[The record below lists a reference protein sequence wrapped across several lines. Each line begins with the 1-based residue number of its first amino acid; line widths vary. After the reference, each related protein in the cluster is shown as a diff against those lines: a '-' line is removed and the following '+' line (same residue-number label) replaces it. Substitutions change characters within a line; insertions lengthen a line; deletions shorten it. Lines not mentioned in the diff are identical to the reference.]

1 MTTNFNLK
9 EHQYSSCIECFEDT
23 IATYVERTNKKEGLT
38 GSKIYQAFKEAVKN
52 QQEWHENE
60 QKILEELSSLLVTVS
75 PTTDLSLRYK

>member
-1 MTTNFNLK
+1 MTINFNPR
-9 EHQYSSCIECFEDT
+9 EHQYASCIECFEDT

-38 GSKIYQAFKEAVKN
+38 GSEIYQAFKEAVKN

-60 QKILEELSSLLVTVS
+60 QQILEELRSFLVTAI

>member
-1 MTTNFNLK
+1 MTINFNLK
-9 EHQYSSCIECFEDT
+9 EHQYSSCIELFEDT

-38 GSKIYQAFKEAVKN
+38 GEEIYQAFKEAVKN